1 MHDDAHCWVM
11 CIIGREREMHKLT
24 IREQF
29 YSIIFCW
36 QSWQPVDSFLSAII
50 VLQQSYDNT
59 KVTIDSRQ
67 MSSLQNTNEECKA
80 FLMYDSVAKL

>member
-1 MHDDAHCWVM
+1 MLIVELCALSEE
-11 CIIGREREMHKLT
+11 RERCTNWQYVNSFIQLL
-24 IREQF
+24 
-29 YSIIFCW
+29 FCW

-50 VLQQSYDNT
+50 VLQQPYDNA